1 MKIVVKRDLLLMITL
16 IQKNQQLFLLGMLI
30 LLVMVVLWALQY
42 VVIRCGQTVLNQGLK
57 YWTVLKQYLGTSK
70 RLICLKNN
78 YPKLYH
84 ASLQRLTVQH
94 FYGLP
99 LTVLFLVMGYILAL
113 FFGLV
118 EDVVTSDTIVATDF
132 FVSQQMSV
140 LNESPVVPFFIFI
153 TSFASIATTCLIVLL
168 VCILCWVIRQRYIL
182 IGLLIATLGSTIFT
196 FLSKLLF
203 HRTRPVD
210 ILLFERTD
218 SFPSGHATITV
229 ALYGFLAYMAIR
241 FSRNFAMQVRIAV
254 ITIFFSLL
262 IGLSRILL
270 NEHYLSDV
278 LGGFLV
284 GALWLTVAISVTE
297 WLKMRNKI
305 DWQIGWSVTQV
316 RLVWLSVICILI
328 GTSIYSK
335 FYQFPLL
342 L

>member
-153 TSFASIATTCLIVLL
+153 TSFASTATTCLIVLL

>member
-1 MKIVVKRDLLLMITL
+1 MITL
-16 IQKNQQLFLLGMLI
+16 IQKNQQLFFLGVLI
-30 LLVMVVLWALQY
+30 LLVMVVLWVLQY
-42 VVIRCGQTVLNQGLK
+42 AVIRYGQTVLSQVLK
-57 YWTVLKQYLGTSK
+57 YWTVLKQYFGTSK

-84 ASLQRLTVQH
+84 ASLQRLTVQY

-132 FVSQQMSV
+132 FVSQQMSM
-140 LNESPVVPFFIFI
+140 LSESPVVMFFIFI
-153 TSFASIATTCLIVLL
+153 TSFASTATTCLIVLL

-196 FLSKLLF
+196 FLSKRLF

-278 LGGFLV
+278 LGGYLV

-316 RLVWLSVICILI
+316 RLVWLSVICVLI
-328 GTSIYSK
+328 GTSIYAK

>member
-1 MKIVVKRDLLLMITL
+1 MITL
-16 IQKNQQLFLLGMLI
+16 IQKNQQLFFLGVLI
-30 LLVMVVLWALQY
+30 LLVMVVLWVLQY
-42 VVIRCGQTVLNQGLK
+42 AVIRYGQTVLSQVLK
-57 YWTVLKQYLGTSK
+57 YWTVLKQYFGTSK

-94 FYGLP
+94 FYGMP

-132 FVSQQMSV
+132 FVSQQMSM
-140 LNESPVVPFFIFI
+140 LSESPVVMFFIFI
-153 TSFASIATTCLIVLL
+153 TSFASTATTCLIVLL

-196 FLSKLLF
+196 FLSKRLF

-278 LGGFLV
+278 LGGYLV

-316 RLVWLSVICILI
+316 RLVWLSVICVLI
-328 GTSIYSK
+328 GTSIYAK

>member
-140 LNESPVVPFFIFI
+140 LSESPVVPFFIFI
-153 TSFASIATTCLIVLL
+153 TSFASTATTCLIVLL

-241 FSRNFAMQVRIAV
+241 LSRNFAMQVRIAV

>member
-78 YPKLYH
+78 YPKLYR

-140 LNESPVVPFFIFI
+140 LSESPVVPFFIFI
-153 TSFASIATTCLIVLL
+153 TSFASTATTCLIVLL

-203 HRTRPVD
+203 HRTRPID

>member
-132 FVSQQMSV
+132 FVSQQMSM
-140 LNESPVVPFFIFI
+140 LSESPVVTFFIFI
-153 TSFASIATTCLIVLL
+153 TSFASTATTCLIVLL

>member
-140 LNESPVVPFFIFI
+140 LSESPVVPFFIFI
-153 TSFASIATTCLIVLL
+153 TSFASTATTCLIVLL

-297 WLKMRNKI
+297 WLSASHRI
-305 DWQIGWSVTQV
+305 DWQIDWSDAQIRQV
-316 RLVWLSVICILI
+316 WISAVCVII
-328 GTSIYSK
+328 GSFIYAL

-342 L
+342 V

>member
-1 MKIVVKRDLLLMITL
+1 MITL
-16 IQKNQQLFLLGMLI
+16 IQKNQQLFFLGVLI
-30 LLVMVVLWALQY
+30 LLVMVVLWVLQY
-42 VVIRCGQTVLNQGLK
+42 AVIRYGQTVLSQVLK
-57 YWTVLKQYLGTSK
+57 YWTVLKQYFGTSK

-132 FVSQQMSV
+132 FVSQQMSM
-140 LNESPVVPFFIFI
+140 LSESPVVMFFIFI
-153 TSFASIATTCLIVLL
+153 TSFASTATTCLIVLL

-196 FLSKLLF
+196 FLSKRLF

-278 LGGFLV
+278 LGGYLV

-316 RLVWLSVICILI
+316 RLVWLSVICVLI
-328 GTSIYSK
+328 GTSIYAK

>member
-1 MKIVVKRDLLLMITL
+1 MITL
-16 IQKNQQLFLLGMLI
+16 IQKNQQLFLLGVFI
-30 LLVMVVLWALQY
+30 LLVVVVLWVLQY
-42 VVIRCGQTVLNQGLK
+42 VIIRYGQKVLNQVPT
-57 YWTVLKQYLGTSK
+57 YWTVLEQYFGRSK
-70 RLICLKNN
+70 RLTRLKNH

-132 FVSQQMSV
+132 FVSQQMSM
-140 LNESPVVPFFIFI
+140 LSESPVVTFFIFI
-153 TSFASIATTCLIVLL
+153 TSFASTATTCLIVLL
-168 VCILCWVIRQRYIL
+168 VCILCWVIRQPYIL
-182 IGLLIATLGSTIFT
+182 VGFLIATLGSTIFT

-210 ILLFERTD
+210 ILLFEQTD
-218 SFPSGHATITV
+218 SFPSGHATVTV

-241 FSRNFAMQVRIAV
+241 FSRNFVTQVRIAM
-254 ITIFFSLL
+254 ITVFFSLL
-262 IGLSRILL
+262 VGLSRILL

-278 LGGFLV
+278 LGGYLV

-297 WLKMRNKI
+297 WLRTRDKI
-305 DWQIGWSVTQV
+305 DWQISWSVTQV
-316 RLVWLSVICILI
+316 RLVWLNIVCVLI
-328 GTSIYSK
+328 GTSIYAE
-335 FYQFPLL
+335 FYQLPLL
-342 L
+342 I

>member
-1 MKIVVKRDLLLMITL
+1 MITL
-16 IQKNQQLFLLGMLI
+16 IQKNQQLFLLGVFI
-30 LLVMVVLWALQY
+30 LLVVVVLWVLQY
-42 VVIRCGQTVLNQGLK
+42 VIIRYGQKVLNQVPT
-57 YWTVLKQYLGTSK
+57 YWTVLEQYFGKSK
-70 RLICLKNN
+70 RLTRLKNN

-140 LNESPVVPFFIFI
+140 LSESPVVPFFIFI
-153 TSFASIATTCLIVLL
+153 TSFASTATTCLIVLL

>member
-1 MKIVVKRDLLLMITL
+1 MITL

-78 YPKLYH
+78 YPKLYR

-118 EDVVTSDTIVATDF
+118 EDVVTLDTIVATDF

-168 VCILCWVIRQRYIL
+168 VCILCWVIRQRYIDRV
-182 IGLLIATLGSTIFT
+182 IDSHFR
-196 FLSKLLF
+196 K
-203 HRTRPVD
+203 HD
-210 ILLFERTD
+210 I
-218 SFPSGHATITV
+218 
-229 ALYGFLAYMAIR
+229 
-241 FSRNFAMQVRIAV
+241 
-254 ITIFFSLL
+254 
-262 IGLSRILL
+262 
-270 NEHYLSDV
+270 YLP
-278 LGGFLV
+278 
-284 GALWLTVAISVTE
+284 
-297 WLKMRNKI
+297 
-305 DWQIGWSVTQV
+305 Q
-316 RLVWLSVICILI
+316 
-328 GTSIYSK
+328 
-335 FYQFPLL
+335 
-342 L
+342 

>member
-140 LNESPVVPFFIFI
+140 LSESPVVPFFIFI
-153 TSFASIATTCLIVLL
+153 TSFASTATTCLIVLL

-229 ALYGFLAYMAIR
+229 ALYGFLAYMAIS

>member
-140 LNESPVVPFFIFI
+140 LSESPVVPFFIFI
-153 TSFASIATTCLIVLL
+153 TSFASTATTCLIVLL

-210 ILLFERTD
+210 ILLFEQTD

-241 FSRNFAMQVRIAV
+241 FSRNFATQVRIAV

>member
-1 MKIVVKRDLLLMITL
+1 MITL

-140 LNESPVVPFFIFI
+140 LSESPVVPFFIFI
-153 TSFASIATTCLIVLL
+153 TSFASTATTCLIVLL